1 MPKAIKKKAKKKSL
15 TEPDVQEK
23 LLDMKAIF
31 EEKQKKIALYGVA
44 LLAVIL
50 VVGGIFIYKYRSD
63 EKARQLEYKGYKAFY
78 NEYSK
83 QSEPDQQRFQKAL
96 DFFKEAYEAR
106 KTPRVL
112 LYIANSYYGLGKYDQ
127 ALSTLDDFVK
137 TYSDNGDLV
146 PLAYKEMADIQLR
159 KGNREDAL
167 KTLDKLYNSPGGIFR
182 DYALMESG
190 RILESE
196 GKKQEAMVKY
206 REITDQFKSSPFY
219 KEAKAKLEEKAQ
231 PEAKK

>member
-1 MPKAIKKKAKKKSL
+1 MPKAIKKKAKKKAH

-23 LLDMKAIF
+23 LLDMKTIF
-31 EEKQKKIALYGVA
+31 EQKQKKIALYGVA

-63 EKARQLEYKGYKAFY
+63 EKAKQLEYEGYKVFY

-83 QSEPDQQRFQKAL
+83 QAQPDQQRFQKAL
-96 DFFKEAYEAR
+96 DLFKEAYEAR

-127 ALSTLDDFVK
+127 ALSTLAEFVK
-137 TYSDNGDLV
+137 NYSADRDLL
-146 PLAYKEMADIQLR
+146 PLAYKEMADIQLK
-159 KGNREDAL
+159 KGSKDEAL

-196 GKKQEAMVKY
+196 GKNQEAMAKY
-206 REITDQFKSSPFY
+206 REITEQFKSSPFY
-219 KEAKAKLEEKAQ
+219 EEAKAKLGEKKQ
-231 PEAKK
+231 G